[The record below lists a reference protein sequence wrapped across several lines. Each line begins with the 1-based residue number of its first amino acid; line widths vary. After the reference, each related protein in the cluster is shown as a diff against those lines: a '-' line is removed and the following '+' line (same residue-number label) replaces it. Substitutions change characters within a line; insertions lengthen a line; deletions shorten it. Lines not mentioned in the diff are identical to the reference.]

1 MHRLRVIVRAMW
13 WQPQRVRWCSGAAEG
28 GRLQGFLVT
37 ISMPPVVLHRRW
49 PISEI
54 HISFVW
60 QLTSN
65 DQETTEEAGASVG
78 SKLSPDPF
86 LCCFSAAPASALAQM
101 PTYVVG
107 LLRRRA
113 VQRGSPRRRSM
124 LPTLSQAGPWAG

>member
-1 MHRLRVIVRAMW
+1 MHRLRFARISGNDFHATCGFPSAMAHI
-13 WQPQRVRWCSGAAEG
+13 RD
-28 GRLQGFLVT
+28 
-37 ISMPPVVLHRRW
+37 
-49 PISEI
+49 

-65 DQETTEEAGASVG
+65 DQETTKEAGASVG

-86 LCCFSAAPASALAQM
+86 LCCFSAAPASALDQM